1 MNAHDPNPP
10 NGEPLAA
17 EHEAGATMAA
27 DTIDFLN
34 RLRPGGPWQLS
45 AINPNGNTDIKTVT
59 AITADQARSF
69 INQYNGV
76 HNLYYAPN
84 PVRVKDKKASKTEVS
99 AIEFLLADLDPNEGE
114 APEEAKVHSLAEL
127 RSFEPEPL
135 YVVDS
140 GNGVQP

>member
-27 DTIDFLN
+27 DTIDFLK

-45 AINPNGNTDIKTVT
+45 AINPNGNNDVTTVT
-59 AITADQARSF
+59 AI
-69 INQYNGV
+69 
-76 HNLYYAPN
+76 
-84 PVRVKDKKASKTEVS
+84 KDKKASTTEVS
-99 AIEFLLADLDPNEGE
+99 VIEFLLADLDPNEGE